1 MQSTDKIINKNDYL
15 NNNSFDVVGVEDNF
29 EEISRPRVSYYKDA
43 WRRFK
48 NNKVALFALLI
59 LIGLIIFVI
68 FPPILSDTTFDKI
81 DKTIRNLKP
90 SAEHW
95 FGTDKLGRDMF
106 LRVSVGGR
114 VSIAIGLI
122 GAFSTSIIGCIYGG
136 LSAYFGGRVDDI
148 MMRIVEI
155 LICIPYLILVIL
167 MSLIFESKS
176 MGTLI
181 LAMIV
186 TGWCGVARLV
196 RGQIL
201 QIKSEEYI
209 LAAKAMG
216 VSSFRIVTKYM
227 IPNVI
232 GIVIVQITFAIPG
245 YIFGEAFLSYIG
257 LGIQSPDTSWG
268 ALASSAQPMLAYY
281 PYQLLF
287 PSLMIALTMLSF
299 TLVGDGLRD
308 ALDPKMRK

>member
-1 MQSTDKIINKNDYL
+1 MQSTENIKKKNDYL
-15 NNNSFDVVGVEDNF
+15 NKNSFDIVGVEDDF
-29 EEISRPRVSYYKDA
+29 QEISRPRVSYYKDA

-48 NNKVALFALLI
+48 QNKVALFALFI
-59 LIGLIIFVI
+59 LFALIIFVVV
-68 FPPILSDTTFDKI
+68 PPMLSSTTFNQI
-81 DKTIRNLKP
+81 DKLSRNLKP
-90 SAEHW
+90 CSDHL
-95 FGTDKLGRDMF
+95 FGTDKLGRDLL
-106 LRVSVGGR
+106 LRVAVGGR
-114 VSIAIGLI
+114 VSIVIGI
-122 GAFSTSIIGCIYGG
+122 AGAFITSILGCIYGG
-136 LSAYFGGRVDDI
+136 ISAYFGGRVDDI

-155 LICIPYLILVIL
+155 LICIPYLIIVIL
-167 MSLIFESKS
+167 MSLILKSESI
-176 MGTLI
+176 GTLI
-181 LAMIV
+181 LAMTI

-257 LGIQSPDTSWG
+257 LGIQSPGTSWG
-268 ALASSAQPMLAYY
+268 ALASSAQPMLAYH
-281 PYQLLF
+281 PYQLFF

>member
-1 MQSTDKIINKNDYL
+1 MQSTEKINK
-15 NNNSFDVVGVEDNF
+15 NSFDVVGVEDNF
-29 EEISRPRVSYYKDA
+29 QEISRPRVSYYKDA

-48 NNKVALFALLI
+48 KNKVALIASIILL
-59 LIGLIIFVI
+59 LLIIFVI
-68 FPPILSDTTFDKI
+68 VPPIVSEKTSGLTYDQI
-81 DKTIRNLKP
+81 DKTARKLSP
-90 SAEHW
+90 CADHW
-95 FGTDKLGRDMF
+95 FGTDKLGRDLF
-106 LRVSVGGR
+106 LRVAVGGR
-114 VSIAIGLI
+114 VSIAIGI
-122 GAFSTSIIGCIYGG
+122 AGAFITSILGCIYGG
-136 LSAYFGGRVDDI
+136 ISAYFGGRVDDI

-155 LICIPYLILVIL
+155 LICIPYLIIVIL
-167 MSLIFESKS
+167 MSLVFESKS
-176 MGTLI
+176 MWTLI
-181 LAMIV
+181 LAMVV

-209 LAAKAMG
+209 LAARAMG

-257 LGIQSPDTSWG
+257 LGIQPPGTSWG
-268 ALASSAQPMLAYY
+268 ALASSAQPMLSHY
-281 PYQLLF
+281 PYQLFF